1 MITIFTPTY
10 NRADKLLRVYSSLL
24 AQSKNDFEWL
34 IVDDGSVDM
43 TESVVEKFDKTK
55 FDIRY
60 YKQKNGGKHRAY
72 NRALKMARG
81 EYFLCLDSDDWLVE
95 QAVEEIIHFTNK
107 KKENFILAYKE
118 NENRVRLSNR
128 FPDGIEKINLFDLN
142 HKFHCN
148 GEFTIIFRT
157 EYAKRFPFPVFQGEN
172 FITES
177 VVYDR
182 MASNEKVALLP
193 KVIEFTIIFRTEYAK
208 RFPFPVFQGEN
219 FITES
224 VVYDRMASNEKVALL
239 PKVITICEY
248 QEEGLSNNL
257 NYIMKENPAGY
268 CLYFMQRIDLQKT
281 LIQRMVMAGK
291 YQCFGFLAGKQKS
304 IYIGKYSI
312 FVRQTKLLGFLFLL
326 YYKTLRGF

>member
-1 MITIFTPTY
+1 MHVKELPIFFVILERKDNMITIFTPTY
-10 NRADKLLRVYSSLL
+10 NRADKLTRVYRSLL
-24 AQSKNDFEWL
+24 AQSNNDFEWL

-43 TESVVEKFDKTK
+43 TESVVGKFDKTK

-60 YKQKNGGKHRAY
+60 YKQQNGGKHRAY
-72 NRALKMARG
+72 NRALKIARG

-118 NENRVRLSNR
+118 NENRVRLSNG
-128 FPDGIEKINLFDLN
+128 FPDGIEKIDLFDLN
-142 HKFHCN
+142 DKYHCN
-148 GEFTIIFRT
+148 G
-157 EYAKRFPFPVFQGEN
+157 
-172 FITES
+172 
-177 VVYDR
+177 
-182 MASNEKVALLP
+182 
-193 KVIEFTIIFRTEYAK
+193 EFTIIFRTEYAK

-312 FVRQTKLLGFLFLL
+312 LVRQTKLLGFLFLL

>member
-193 KVIEFTIIFRTEYAK
+193 KVI
-208 RFPFPVFQGEN
+208 
-219 FITES
+219 
-224 VVYDRMASNEKVALL
+224 
-239 PKVITICEY
+239 TICEY